1 MSQTIHQEIKEQIL
15 SRIKNDGIPAAQ
27 VAREHGIADKTVYGW
42 LAKTADRQ
50 PSLLAFNRLKRENDG
65 LKQLIGLLTV
75 EMHQLKKG
83 RLV

>member
-1 MSQTIHQEIKEQIL
+1 MSQTISQEIKEQIL

-27 VAREHGIADKTVYGW
+27 VAREHGISDKTVYGW
-42 LAKTADRQ
+42 LAKTIDRQ
-50 PSLLAFNRLKRENDG
+50 PSLLEFNRLKRENDG

-75 EMHQLKKG
+75 EMHKLKKG